1 LRSEGVAFRYGK
13 TPAGLVPPG
22 FCFFP
27 CSIAQHAMRTYDK
40 LIATIR
46 LRRSVDTVRPG
57 SGRRI
62 STLHD
67 TVRR

>member
-1 LRSEGVAFRYGK
+1 LKDPGRF
-13 TPAGLVPPG
+13 VPPG
-22 FCFFP
+22 FCFFLRLHP
-27 CSIAQHAMRTYDK
+27 YNAMRTYDK

-62 STLHD
+62 ANQHD

>member
-1 LRSEGVAFRYGK
+1 LLHFI
-13 TPAGLVPPG
+13 L
-22 FCFFP
+22 
-27 CSIAQHAMRTYDK
+27 HNAMRTYDK

-62 STLHD
+62 SRLHD

>member
-1 LRSEGVAFRYGK
+1 
-13 TPAGLVPPG
+13 
-22 FCFFP
+22 
-27 CSIAQHAMRTYDK
+27 MRTYDK

-46 LRRSVDTVRPG
+46 LRRSVDPVRPG

-62 STLHD
+62 ADLHD

>member
-1 LRSEGVAFRYGK
+1 LRLPVLK
-13 TPAGLVPPG
+13 TPAGSVPPG
-22 FCFFP
+22 FCFSVHP
-27 CSIAQHAMRTYDK
+27 IVQHAMRTYDK